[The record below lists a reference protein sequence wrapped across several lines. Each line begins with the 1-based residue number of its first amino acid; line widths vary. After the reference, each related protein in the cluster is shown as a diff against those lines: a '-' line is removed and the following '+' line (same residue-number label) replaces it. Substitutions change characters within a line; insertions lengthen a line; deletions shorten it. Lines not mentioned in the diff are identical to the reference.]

1 MSLTVRIVKGG
12 RRGFRQFSHTGS
24 EEVDLA
30 EPMGECC
37 GQTTLTCRSNED
49 KGKHTIEMRVH
60 LYGGNGLRCHITSL
74 AHDQLVAHVNMR
86 GHDSR
91 NCYDQQEQDQGVGG
105 DGVRPQSLWAG
116 RSCGNDVFSCSR
128 VRSWA
133 TMAGWKQALFTDRMR
148 GEVVMKQVQ
157 LLTALAVSAA
167 LGTFTQSQGLA
178 QAWQGNA
185 ITHFNGT
192 ATLASKESQQDR
204 TFLAQRG
211 WSEREAVIH
220 KVGSDAYSGGYP
232 GMSGADMKSG
242 AAASSQA
249 PTGGDRYR
257 QTGDYKFSSPSNDS
271 RYGANPSDNYFRK
284 ESSGASGATNSP
296 YGGAVYGGVPST
308 PSADPMIK
316 ELNRDP
322 SMR

>member
-1 MSLTVRIVKGG
+1 MLCTDK
-12 RRGFRQFSHTGS
+12 RRGEG
-24 EEVDLA
+24 
-30 EPMGECC
+30 
-37 GQTTLTCRSNED
+37 
-49 KGKHTIEMRVH
+49 
-60 LYGGNGLRCHITSL
+60 
-74 AHDQLVAHVNMR
+74 
-86 GHDSR
+86 
-91 NCYDQQEQDQGVGG
+91 
-105 DGVRPQSLWAG
+105 
-116 RSCGNDVFSCSR
+116 
-128 VRSWA
+128 
-133 TMAGWKQALFTDRMR
+133 
-148 GEVVMKQVQ
+148 VMKQVQ

-167 LGTFTQSQGLA
+167 LGIVSQSE
-178 QAWQGNA
+178 AWQGNA
-185 ITHFNGT
+185 ITQLSGT
-192 ATLASKESQQDR
+192 ILQAASVSDESQQGR
-204 TFLAQRG
+204 KFLAQLG

-257 QTGDYKFSSPSNDS
+257 QTGDYKFSSPSNNGQ
-271 RYGANPSDNYFRK
+271 YGANPSDNYFRK